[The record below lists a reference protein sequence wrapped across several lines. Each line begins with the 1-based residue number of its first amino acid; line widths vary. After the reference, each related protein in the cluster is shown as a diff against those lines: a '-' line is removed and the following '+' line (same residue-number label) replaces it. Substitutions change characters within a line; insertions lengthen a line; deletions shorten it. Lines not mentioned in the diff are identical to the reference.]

1 MTGWEAPVEIK
12 IGVQNVAREIVLEST
27 EDAASVAKVVGEAIT
42 AGSELR
48 LKDEKGRVIIV
59 PGNALGYVEI
69 GAEEAR
75 RVGFGQF

>member
-1 MTGWEAPVEIK
+1 LEIK
-12 IGVQNVAREIVLEST
+12 IGVQNIGREIVLESNQ
-27 EDAASVAKVVGEAIT
+27 DADAVAKIVEAAIT
-42 AGSELR
+42 KGSELR
-48 LKDEKGRVIIV
+48 LTDDKGRVIIV

>member
-1 MTGWEAPVEIK
+1 VEIK
-12 IGVQNVAREIVLEST
+12 IGVQNIGREIVLEST
-27 EDAASVAKVVGEAIT
+27 EDADSVAKVVQEAIT
-42 AGSELR
+42 KGSELR

>member
-1 MTGWEAPVEIK
+1 MEIK
-12 IGVQNVAREIVLEST
+12 IGVQNIGREIVLESN
-27 EDAASVAKVVGEAIT
+27 EDADSVAKIVEDAIT
-42 AGSELR
+42 KGSEIR
-48 LKDEKGRVIIV
+48 LMDDKGRLIIV

>member
-1 MTGWEAPVEIK
+1 LEIK
-12 IGVQNVAREIVLEST
+12 IGVQNIGREIVLESAQ
-27 EDAASVAKVVGEAIT
+27 DADTVAKVVEDAIT
-42 AGSELR
+42 NGSELR
-48 LKDEKGRVIIV
+48 LKDDKGRVIIV

>member
-1 MTGWEAPVEIK
+1 LEIK
-12 IGVQNVAREIVLEST
+12 IGVQNIGREIILESNQ
-27 EDAASVAKVVGEAIT
+27 DADAVAKVVEEAIT
-42 AGSELR
+42 KGSELR
-48 LKDEKGRVIIV
+48 LKDDKGRVIIV

>member
-1 MTGWEAPVEIK
+1 MEIK
-12 IGVQNVAREIVLEST
+12 IGVQNSGREIVLESD
-27 EDAASVAKVVGEAIT
+27 EDADAVAKIVQEALT
-42 AGSELR
+42 KGSELR
-48 LKDEKGRVIIV
+48 LKDDKGRVIIV

>member
-1 MTGWEAPVEIK
+1 MEIK
-12 IGVQNVAREIVLEST
+12 IGVQNVGREIVLESNQ
-27 EDAASVAKVVGEAIT
+27 DADSVAEEVQEAIT
-42 AGSELR
+42 KGSELR
-48 LKDEKGRVIIV
+48 LKDDKGRLIIV

>member
-1 MTGWEAPVEIK
+1 MEIK
-12 IGVQNVAREIVLEST
+12 IGVQNIGREIVLESN
-27 EDAASVAKVVGEAIT
+27 EDADSVAKVVEEAIT
-42 AGSELR
+42 KGSELR
-48 LKDEKGRVIIV
+48 LKDDKGRLIIV

>member
-1 MTGWEAPVEIK
+1 MIGWEALVEIK

-27 EDAASVAKVVGEAIT
+27 EDADSVAKVVGEAIT
-42 AGSELR
+42 TGSELR
-48 LKDEKGRVIIV
+48 LKDEKGRLIIV